1 MFVGNDIYEGICT
14 VARSDSTDFELGF
27 DRLFEF
33 MCDHPGSATTKEFME
48 YHISEMGDPRL
59 ADGRPEFTY
68 LIGKHF
74 TVEDW
79 VSQEDVDVFHKYYR
93 ENS

>member
-1 MFVGNDIYEGICT
+1 MEKGMKEVYEAICH
-14 VARSDSTDFELGF
+14 VSKIDTDFDGGF
-27 DRLFEF
+27 DVLFEF
-33 MCDHPGSATTKEFME
+33 MKENPESKTTRDFVQ
-48 YHISEMGDPRL
+48 YHIYEMGAPRL
-59 ADGRPEFTY
+59 LDGRPEFTY

-79 VSQEDVDVFHKYYR
+79 VSQEDVDVFMKYYR